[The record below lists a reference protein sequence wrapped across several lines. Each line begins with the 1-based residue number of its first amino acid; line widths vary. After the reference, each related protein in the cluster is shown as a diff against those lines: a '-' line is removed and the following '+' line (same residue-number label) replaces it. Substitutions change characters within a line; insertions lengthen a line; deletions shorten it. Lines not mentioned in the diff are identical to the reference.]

1 MTHSTDQVGPGLIPL
16 VILAAGEGSRLNSG
30 RDFTPKPMT
39 TLEGRTLLERALLTG
54 KEAGIKKFFVV
65 TGFLKEKVGEHAQGL
80 GATHGLD
87 VEVVENIHW
96 KEGNGTSV
104 AACAPMIHGPFF
116 VMMCDHLMD
125 AGMFSRLF
133 SVEEAP
139 DFCLLAVDGKTDLI
153 FDPEDA
159 TRVRMEGN
167 LIVEIG
173 KNLET
178 YNGIDTGLFLFRPA
192 IFEALESARRAGDAS
207 LSGGVRRLCREKK
220 MKGVDIGNH
229 FWLDVDTPESLE
241 QGKKVLAGKN

>member
-1 MTHSTDQVGPGLIPL
+1 MTHLKHPEGLGHIPL
-16 VILAAGEGSRLNSG
+16 VILAAGEGSRLNNG
-30 RDFTPKPMT
+30 RDFMPKPMT
-39 TLEGRTLLERALLTG
+39 ALEGRTLLERALLTG
-54 KEAGIKKFFVV
+54 KEAGIKKNFVV
-65 TGFLKEKVGEHAQGL
+65 TGFVKERVGEHAQGL
-80 GATHGLD
+80 GTTHGLD
-87 VEVVENIHW
+87 VKVVENIHW

-125 AGMFSRLF
+125 AGMFSSLF
-133 SVEEAP
+133 FMEDP
-139 DFCLLAVDGKTDLI
+139 DFCLLAVDMKTDRI

-159 TRVRMEGN
+159 TRVRMEEN

-192 IFEALESARRAGDAS
+192 IFEALESARQAGDAS
-207 LSGGVRRLCREKK
+207 LSGGVRRLCQGKK
-220 MKGVDIGNH
+220 MKAVDIGDH

-241 QGKKVLAGKN
+241 QGKKILTGEN